1 MYHPSKRR
9 KVERSVDQPA
19 GKYGLHHRRERAR
32 DLGESKNE
40 IPVVPNIVL
49 PPNED
54 QESSGPRSAH
64 QVVESLRQPSE
75 IEEGSSKTLEPG
87 QVVPASPKHVLKPRQ
102 AVTTMVAVDIS
113 NGQEITS
120 QVIEPVKPNSNSV
133 SVPGYGEVN
142 ITDSSTPTPSATNTN
157 FVPGSVVPPA
167 AIQASIARSQAL
179 ATQEAIANELDAIP
193 QSTAASITPENRA
206 AAATSQSP
214 TGATSLGSSLQQ
226 VLSSPS
232 TPLPSTPVFSTG
244 SYSSYFPSNAGPS
257 PTSSPSITSATPN
270 LTGTNSTMPGKLDW
284 VSIQGKCT
292 DKVNSYR
299 LDVFKCYN
307 IFKSR
312 QP

>member
-32 DLGESKNE
+32 HLGESKNE

-54 QESSGPRSAH
+54 QGSDVLRPAH
-64 QVVESLRQPSE
+64 QVVESLPQPSE
-75 IEEGSSKTLEPG
+75 TEEGSIKTLEPG
-87 QVVPASPKHVLKPRQ
+87 QAVPASPKHVLKPRQ

-120 QVIEPVKPNSNSV
+120 QVIEPVNPNSNIV
-133 SVPGYGEVN
+133 SGPGYGEVN
-142 ITDSSTPTPSATNTN
+142 VTDTSNPNPAATNTN

-193 QSTAASITPENRA
+193 QSTAASTTPENRA
-206 AAATSQSP
+206 AAATGQSS
-214 TGATSLGSSLQQ
+214 TAATSLGSSSQQ

-232 TPLPSTPVFSTG
+232 TPLPSTPEFSTG
-244 SYSSYFPSNAGPS
+244 SSSSYFPSSSGPS
-257 PTSSPSITSATPN
+257 PTSSPSITSATLN
-270 LTGTNSTMPGKLDW
+270 QTGNNSTMPGKLD
-284 VSIQGKCT
+284 
-292 DKVNSYR
+292 
-299 LDVFKCYN
+299 
-307 IFKSR
+307 
-312 QP
+312 